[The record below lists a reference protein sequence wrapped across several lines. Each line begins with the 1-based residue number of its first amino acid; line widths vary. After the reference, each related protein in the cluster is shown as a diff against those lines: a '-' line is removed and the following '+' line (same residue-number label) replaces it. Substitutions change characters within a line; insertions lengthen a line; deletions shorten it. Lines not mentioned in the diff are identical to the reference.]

1 MTLLQPWDGAVVV
14 VADVVVVVT
23 GFVTWKAEDSEKKR
37 EFVSLKFD

>member
-14 VADVVVVVT
+14 VVDVVVT
-23 GFVTWKAEDSEKKR
+23 GFVTWKAEDSEGKKR